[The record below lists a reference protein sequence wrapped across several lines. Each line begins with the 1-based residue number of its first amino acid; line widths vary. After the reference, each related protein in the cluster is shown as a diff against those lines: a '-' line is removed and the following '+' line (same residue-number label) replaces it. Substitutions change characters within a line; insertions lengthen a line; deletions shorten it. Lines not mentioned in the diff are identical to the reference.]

1 MAQLLQPSIPPGK
14 VLSFEY
20 RMQPTHFGILHT
32 RINNGITVAVIY
44 PRELQL
50 LIRTL
55 WPLRRATVR
64 LSVART
70 GALLELQVPLSMER
84 YLKIADEAAQNRP
97 IPKLGSE
104 SLHVSGGMYT
114 CNARCV
120 RDAITQQAPCRV
132 AVLVHSG
139 LPQGGYTEVYAYEH
153 VSAHCL

>member
-1 MAQLLQPSIPPGK
+1 MAQMLQPSISPGD

-20 RMQPTHFGILHT
+20 RMAPTSFGILHT

-50 LIRTL
+50 LIRRW
-55 WPLRRATVR
+55 WPLRRSTVC
-64 LSVART
+64 LSVAQT

-104 SLHVSGGMYT
+104 SLHVTGGMAE

-120 RDAITQQAPCRV
+120 RDAIVQRAPCRV

-153 VSAHCL
+153 VSAYCL